1 MPSHHAGPT
10 SAQVGSEKPIAWAV
24 ESETRLT
31 RLSSG
36 ELAEQPALSVLTLQA
51 TPSPASPAARHQQHP
66 LACSI
71 VEEVVSPPPPA
82 HQKFDGLPPFPP
94 SDLLCVGLAAEAG
107 AGAEVGA
114 GASVP
119 LEHCPAGAF
128 DGGDGPDPTPDD
140 TAALLATLARS
151 QLTGSTGLARSS
163 VSHAAA
169 GDVAATLGRHTTD
182 IQVAA
187 ALGSGSAVLRVREFT
202 YVAKVCGIMP

>member
-94 SDLLCVGLAAEAG
+94 QISSVWDLLLRLVLALKLGLVRACLWSIA
-107 AGAEVGA
+107 
-114 GASVP
+114 
-119 LEHCPAGAF
+119 LPALSMGETGRILPQTIPRPF
-128 DGGDGPDPTPDD
+128 LRLWPDPN
-140 TAALLATLARS
+140 
-151 QLTGSTGLARSS
+151 
-163 VSHAAA
+163 
-169 GDVAATLGRHTTD
+169 
-182 IQVAA
+182 
-187 ALGSGSAVLRVREFT
+187 
-202 YVAKVCGIMP
+202 